1 MGNSA
6 VIGLG
11 FGDEGKGLTTNLL
24 VAISFNY
31 RNPIVIR
38 YSGGQQAGHTVK
50 INEKSHVFSNF
61 GSGTLLGAPTYWS
74 KYCTFD
80 PISVINEL
88 SYLRKLNVSPLIYV
102 DNMAPITT
110 PFDSYKNQKCD
121 VNKSHG
127 TCGTGVGMTY
137 QREEDFYSLTFGDIF
152 YSSVL
157 KNKMNLIESYYN
169 FDVNI
174 SLSKFY
180 ESIEKIK
187 LFSDIFVGV
196 NELPSQYN
204 ERIFEGSQ
212 GLLLD
217 QNIGFFPHVTRS
229 NTGSKN
235 NNEILKENPNYNG
248 FDVDLYLIT
257 RAYQTR
263 HGNGPMSSTK
273 YANTIMVDPMETNV
287 TNEYQD
293 EFKRTQLDV
302 DLLLYGINKDPLIRN
317 SKRKTLVITCLDHLT
332 EGNIYAM
339 MNGEFVHF
347 NTKDEF
353 VSSVSKFLN
362 IENVLI
368 SESPYSEKIRI
379 FSKVNELIYQ

>member
-1 MGNSA
+1 MYNSA

-24 VAISFNY
+24 VARSFN
-31 RNPIVIR
+31 RSNPIVIR

-50 INEKSHVFSNF
+50 VDKSSHVFSNF

-80 PISVINEL
+80 PISVVNEL
-88 SYLRKLNVSPLIYV
+88 SYLRKLNVNPILYV
-102 DNMAPITT
+102 DNMAPVTT
-110 PFDSYKNQKCD
+110 PFDSYKNQQCD
-121 VNKSHG
+121 VIKNHG
-127 TCGTGVGMTY
+127 TCGTGVGTTF
-137 QREEDFYSLTFGDIF
+137 QREEDFYSLTFGDLF
-152 YSSVL
+152 YPSVL
-157 KNKMNLIESYYN
+157 KHKMNLIESYYN
-169 FDVNI
+169 FEGHI
-174 SLSKFY
+174 SLAKFY

-187 LFSDIFVGV
+187 LFSDIFIGV
-196 NELPSQYN
+196 NEIPSQYN

-217 QNIGFFPHVTRS
+217 QNMGFFPHVTRS

-235 NNEILKENPNYNG
+235 INEILKEDPAYNG

-263 HGNGPMSSTK
+263 HGNGPMSSTR
-273 YANTIMVDPMETNV
+273 YADTIMVDPMETNV
-287 TNEYQD
+287 TNQYQG

-302 DLLLYGINKDPLIRN
+302 DLLHYGINKDPLIRE
-317 SKRKTLVITCLDHLT
+317 SSRKTLVITCLDHLT
-332 EGNIYAM
+332 EGNIYAI

-347 NTKDEF
+347 NTKEEF
-353 VSSVSKFLN
+353 ITSVSNFLG
-362 IENVLI
+362 IKNVII
-368 SESPYSEKIRI
+368 SETPYSENMKI
-379 FSKVNELIYQ
+379 FSMSDELIFR